1 MPSIASYQSPNDYSL
16 VKEIRPFNLP
26 YESTMQEITTKN
38 SYWKVGANR
47 MKSIYDQA
55 VGLDPQFAQ
64 NKDYLRN
71 FMSEANKQLGKI
83 SKTDLS
89 VLDNSQQAANVFKPL
104 YDVSNPFNYRLLAD
118 SQINKHYQKQQQIS
132 DSYRT
137 KDGGKEWNQNNDFY
151 FRDAQQKYLEDAKN
165 GNLDSIESHFQNKK
179 SYIPYYDFKKEILD
193 IQEACKGQSY
203 STKGVAP
210 NNELYFKESSKSG
223 CSPSELALAL
233 KSGLSD
239 RARQQMQIDGYAHF
253 KGNED
258 VLAKQFTDISI
269 TRAKDQVD
277 AIKATIAGIKDGGV
291 SKDEKER
298 LAFYQGQLD
307 QLEPEL
313 KKATEEFEEMTKGNV
328 IEYVKKNYDRLAGQ
342 VYFNDLTNQLAT
354 AYRTDNTKDLVTT
367 NAAGMLK
374 LRLETDR
381 ANMYIQDNMDAQ
393 ADYRNHGYRMK
404 EIRLQGENA
413 KELAILKGEMVN
425 PSQSG
430 IPQLSRP
437 VTSNTPDIPKIT
449 KNDFIETNLKP
460 ARKAFDDAFSVVN
473 YYVGKALGKNNIILS
488 TKEITN
494 YIKEQETKRD
504 KNQDYN
510 EDALNAWDKFKK
522 SSNDLAFVND
532 RIEAVNSTIKTT
544 NPELFNDA
552 NYTDKKETINE
563 FKVLIPSRVNNY
575 PIEKTNSV
583 KGNFQLSEKDFFKLF
598 KGENVKGFTIETR
611 KEYYY
616 DSDGEGRVQHKD
628 PQFQKELY
636 FNGQLVDRNSNPKLL
651 NLFNVTNKKSYENL
665 TKLSELETKMYTDN
679 SYVNS
684 EQTVFNRGDFG
695 KKEFFE
701 ANYGEK
707 LQQYLNASGGL
718 GEKKGYEIIGRD
730 RTGEGVYVRKLNE
743 EAESI
748 GVPKKGED
756 LVLDKLKE
764 SPYGY
769 GVKVDPKSDS
779 YYIPNFFPKYANLPD
794 DATLA
799 KYDKI
804 KEHIGYI
811 ETGLK
816 ANLTFMNAPVIDS
829 KELPTGGSVRF
840 VSKMGIEYIISI
852 KKERGEPIKYIAQ
865 SNKNEY
871 KAQNM
876 DQLLAIIDPQKF

>member
-1 MPSIASYQSPNDYSL
+1 MPVASYQSNNDYSL

-38 SYWKVGANR
+38 SYWKVGADR
-47 MKSIYDQA
+47 MKSVYDQA
-55 VGLDPQFAQ
+55 VGLDPQFVQ

-71 FMSEANKQLGKI
+71 FMGEANKQLGKI

-89 VLDNSQQAANVFKPL
+89 VMDNSQQAVNVFKPL

-118 SQINKHYQKQQQIS
+118 SQINKHYQKQQQLS

-165 GNLDSIESHFQNKK
+165 GNLDSIESHYQNKK
-179 SYIPYYDFKKEILD
+179 SYIPYYDFKKEISD

-210 NNELYFKESSKSG
+210 NSELYFKENSKSG

-239 RARQQMQIDGYAHF
+239 RARQQMQIDGYVHF
-253 KGNED
+253 KNNED

-393 ADYRNHGYRMK
+393 ADYRNHGYRME
-404 EIRLQGENA
+404 EIALQGQNA
-413 KELAILKGEMVN
+413 KELAILKGEIAN
-425 PSQSG
+425 PETSG
-430 IPQLSRP
+430 IPQASRP
-437 VTSNTPDIPKIT
+437 VTPETPDIPKVT
-449 KNDFIETNLKP
+449 ESDFIESTLKP
-460 ARKAFDDAFSVVN
+460 AKAKADDAYEVLN
-473 YYVGKALGKNNIILS
+473 AYVSKALGKPNQYL
-488 TKEITN
+488 KHQELKN
-494 YIKEQETKRD
+494 YVEEQKIKKD
-504 KNQDYN
+504 KNQPYN
-510 EDALNAWDKFKK
+510 EDIISAFERYKEAQDN
-522 SSNDLAFVND
+522 LAFAND
-532 RIEAVNSTIKTT
+532 RMAAVNSTIKAS
-544 NPELFNDA
+544 NPELFNDS
-552 NYTDKKETINE
+552 NLSDKQ
-563 FKVLIPSRVNNY
+563 VLIHRIAMTNDNGVYIYKNNKS
-575 PIEKTNSV
+575 I
-583 KGNFQLSEKDFFKLF
+583 SEKEAYRVLN
-598 KGENVKGFTIETR
+598 GQNIKGFEIR
-611 KEYYY
+611 KPG
-616 DSDGEGRVQHKD
+616 SGGSMQ
-628 PQFQKELY
+628 LY
-636 FNGQLVDRNSNPKLL
+636 LNGKLVDPNQSISN
-651 NLFNVTNKKSYENL
+651 
-665 TKLSELETKMYTDN
+665 TKLYNIFRNIQLNRQVKLDELKTKMYTDN

-684 EQTVFNRGDFG
+684 EQTVFNRGDLG

-701 ANYGEK
+701 ANYGDK
-707 LQQYLNASGGL
+707 LKQYMNVIGDL
-718 GEKKGYEIIGRD
+718 GEKNGYEIIGRD
-730 RTGEGVYVRKLNE
+730 KTGEGVYVRALDDEGK
-743 EAESI
+743 SI
-748 GVPKKGED
+748 NLPAKGGD
-756 LVLDKLKE
+756 SLFDRLRD
-764 SPYGY
+764 SPVGY
-769 GVKVDPKSDS
+769 GVRKDTKTNS
-779 YYIPNFFPKYANLPD
+779 YYIPNVLPRYANLPD

-804 KEHIGYI
+804 KEHIRFI
-811 ETGLK
+811 ETSLK
-816 ANLTFMNAPVIDS
+816 SNPTFINSPVIDS
-829 KELPTGGSVRF
+829 KELSAGGTTRF
-840 VSKMGIEYIISI
+840 VSKIGIEYVISI
-852 KKERGEPIKYIAQ
+852 KKERGEPLKYVATYMNTGAKQEREIKAP
-865 SNKNEY
+865 S
-871 KAQNM
+871 M
-876 DQLLAIIDPQKF
+876 DQLLAQIDPQIK

>member
-1 MPSIASYQSPNDYSL
+1 MPVASYQSANDYNL
-16 VKEIRPFNLP
+16 VKEIRPFELP
-26 YESTMQEITTKN
+26 YASIMNEIAAKQQ
-38 SYWKVGANR
+38 YWRVGADR

-64 NKDYLRN
+64 NRDYLKN
-71 FMSEANKQLGKI
+71 FMTEANKQLGKI

-165 GNLDSIESHFQNKK
+165 GNLNSIDSHFQNKK
-179 SYIPYYDFKKEILD
+179 SYIPYYDFKKEIFD

-210 NNELYFKESSKSG
+210 NSELYFKENSKSG

-269 TRAKDQVD
+269 TKTKDQVD

-291 SKDEKER
+291 SKDETER
-298 LAFYQGQLD
+298 LAFYESQLK

-393 ADYRNHGYRMK
+393 ADYRNHGYRME
-404 EIRLQGENA
+404 EIALQGQNA
-413 KELAILKGEMVN
+413 KELAILKGEIAN
-425 PSQSG
+425 PEASG
-430 IPQLSRP
+430 MPQASRP
-437 VTSNTPDIPKIT
+437 ATSDTPDIPKVT
-449 KNDFIETNLKP
+449 ESDFIESTLKP
-460 ARKAFDDAFSVVN
+460 AKVKADDSYEVLNA
-473 YYVGKALGKNNIILS
+473 YVSKALGKPNQHLRHQ
-488 TKEITN
+488 ELVN
-494 YIKEQETKRD
+494 YVEEQKAKKD
-504 KNQDYN
+504 KNQPYN
-510 EDALNAWDKFKK
+510 EDIISAFEKYKEAKDN
-522 SSNDLAFVND
+522 LAFAND
-532 RIEAVNSTIKTT
+532 RMAAVNSAIKAS
-544 NPELFNDA
+544 NPELFNDSGLSDEKLT
-552 NYTDKKETINE
+552 NYSLIAGGKKFN
-563 FKVLIPSRVNNY
+563 
-575 PIEKTNSV
+575 PIAI
-583 KGNFQLSEKDFFKLF
+583 SEKDINRMVN
-598 KGENVKGFTIETR
+598 GENVNGFTIQEKSYGPSVVSGGSTGGG
-611 KEYYY
+611 Y
-616 DSDGEGRVQHKD
+616 GT
-628 PQFQKELY
+628 QKEGYSLPRLY
-636 FNGQLVDRNSNPKLL
+636 YNGLEVDLSA
-651 NLFNVTNKKSYENL
+651 NKKIGDLYRKFY
-665 TKLSELETKMYTDN
+665 TKKSISTQKIKELKTKMYTDN

-701 ANYGEK
+701 ANYGDK
-707 LQQYLNASGGL
+707 LKQYMNVTGNL
-718 GEKKGYEIIGRD
+718 GEKNGYEIIGRD
-730 RTGEGVYVRKLNE
+730 KTGEGVYVRALDDEGK
-743 EAESI
+743 SI
-748 GVPKKGED
+748 NLPAKGGD
-756 LVLDKLKE
+756 YLFDKLRD
-764 SPYGY
+764 SPVGY
-769 GVKVDPKSDS
+769 GVKKDTKTNS
-779 YYIPNFFPKYANLPD
+779 YYIPNVLPRYANLPD

-804 KEHIGYI
+804 KEHIRFI
-811 ETGLK
+811 ETSLK
-816 ANLTFMNAPVIDS
+816 SNPTFINSPVIDS
-829 KELPTGGSVRF
+829 KELSAGGTTRF
-840 VSKMGIEYIISI
+840 VSKIGIEYVISI
-852 KKERGEPIKYIAQ
+852 KKERGEPLKYVATYMNTEAKQEREIKAP
-865 SNKNEY
+865 S
-871 KAQNM
+871 M
-876 DQLLAIIDPQKF
+876 DQLLAQIDPQIK